1 MFDHC
6 LFFNTTALARRL
18 DREWTEAFSPF
29 GMTPSQAFMLRAVL
43 EKPGM
48 AQSQLAEEMSIARP
62 TATRALDGLERLGLI
77 ERQPGHSDRREI
89 AVQPTEKGR
98 SLRTGLNEASGTVT
112 KRLKRQLGED
122 TFVETVLK
130 IKGIRS
136 ALE

>member
-6 LFFNTTALARRL
+6 MFFNTTALARRL

-29 GMTPSQAFMLRAVL
+29 GMTPSQAFMLRVVL

-48 AQSQLAEEMSIARP
+48 AQSQLAEEMAIARP

-77 ERQPGHSDRREI
+77 ERQPGQTDLREV
-89 AVQPTEKGR
+89 AVQPTKKGR
-98 SLRTGLNEASGTVT
+98 SLRTSLNEASGAVT

-122 TFVETVLK
+122 AFVETVLK

-136 ALE
+136 ALG

>member
-1 MFDHC
+1 MFDLC
-6 LFFNTTALARRL
+6 MFFNTTALARRL

-48 AQSQLAEEMSIARP
+48 AQSELAEEMSIARP

-77 ERQPGHSDRREI
+77 ERQQSQTDRREVAI
-89 AVQPTEKGR
+89 QPTKKGR
-98 SLRTGLNEASGTVT
+98 ALQTGLNEASGSVT

-122 TFVETVLK
+122 AFVETVSK
-130 IKGIRS
+130 IKSVRS